1 MKERRDGSRLKSI
14 QIDQNAP
21 EMNVCRILNVAR
33 KDEGERARSHADRP
47 PLGQPAPSCQVWLR
61 VSGMFL
67 LDVSIFGH

>member
-33 KDEGERARSHADRP
+33 KDEGERLRARP
-47 PLGQPAPSCQVWLR
+47 VGLP
-61 VSGMFL
+61 
-67 LDVSIFGH
+67 